1 MTSRENSI
9 VTALALLIG
18 QWPGLAL
25 AALTGMTLSQGP
37 DNSEVLTLSFDSAP
51 GETRTFL
58 THQPPR
64 LNLDLGSH
72 KLALPPKSL
81 ELSGN
86 LLHSLSAVETEGR
99 SRLILDLSRE
109 LNWQSR
115 VNGNVLQVILGG
127 TVAPPSTTPFALDF
141 HRGEAGEGRIE
152 LTLPGGNIETDIH
165 RNGKMLVVG
174 LPGQRF
180 PGDKVKRFDVN
191 DFATPVHRIETR
203 NQGNKAKLLITL
215 DPGAHFTSWQADGK
229 LTIQVAPT
237 GKPGMPPTTGIPAKS
252 LARNSERLSLNFQN
266 IDIRNLLQVIAEF
279 SGTNIVVSDSVSG
292 AITLHVKD
300 VPWETALDLILQ
312 SRDLD
317 QRRIGSIIRIAP
329 REELANHDKQALET
343 QQQINSLVPL
353 QSETFVLRYRSA
365 EDFRK
370 ILDDRASGGGK
381 GGSVLSERG
390 SVMFDPK
397 TNTLIVN
404 DIPAVID
411 TIRSLV
417 KKTDIP
423 VRQVLIEAR
432 IIEATDNFSRDLG
445 VKLDF
450 ARYNGGVQLGG
461 SLENVTANN
470 NTANLNRFNR
480 ATQTTPTAPG
490 AIVLAPGVNLPITAP
505 YNSVAA
511 LFKAGASA
519 VIGLELQAMQVENKG
534 KVISSPHVLTSDRT
548 EAHIEEGQEIPYQ
561 SDSSSGTTT
570 STKVEF
576 KKAVLSLKVT
586 PQISPDNTV
595 LMNIDLTKDSANF
608 SQMVQGTP
616 SIDTKKINTQVLIE
630 NGGTVVIG
638 GIYVEEQG
646 DLQQK
651 VPFLGDIPVLGHL
664 FRSQQRSNKR
674 RELLVF
680 ITPKVIADL
689 VQPTP

>member
-9 VTALALLIG
+9 VTAMALLIG

-37 DNSEVLTLSFDSAP
+37 DNSEVLTLNFDSAP

-64 LNLDLGSH
+64 LNLDLGAH

-81 ELSGN
+81 EISGN

-109 LNWQSR
+109 LHWQSR

-127 TVAPPSTTPFALDF
+127 TVAPPSTAPFALDF
-141 HRGEAGEGRIE
+141 HRGEAGEGRVE

-229 LTIQVAPT
+229 LTIQVTPT
-237 GKPGMPPTTGIPAKS
+237 GKTSAPPATGMSSKP
-252 LARNSERLSLNFQN
+252 LARNGERLSLNFQN

-300 VPWETALDLILQ
+300 VPWEVALDLILQ

-411 TIRSLV
+411 TIRSLIR
-417 KKTDIP
+417 KTDIP

-461 SLENVTANN
+461 KLE
-470 NTANLNRFNR
+470 
-480 ATQTTPTAPG
+480 TTPTSIGLAPG
-490 AIVLAPGVNLPITAP
+490 GVNLPITAP

-646 DLQQK
+646 NLQQK
-651 VPFLGDIPVLGHL
+651 VPFLGDIPVLGYL

-689 VQPTP
+689 IQPTP